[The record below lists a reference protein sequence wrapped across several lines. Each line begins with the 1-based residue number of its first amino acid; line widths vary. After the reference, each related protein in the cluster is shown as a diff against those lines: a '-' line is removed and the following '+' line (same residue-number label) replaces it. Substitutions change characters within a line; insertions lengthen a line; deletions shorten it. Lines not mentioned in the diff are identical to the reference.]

1 MVEDTYLISKL
12 AYAGAQDGVHFETDD
27 VLGVFGDDVAELQPQ
42 LVLAFAL
49 QRPERVIIHQ
59 LCHLARRFTPQP
71 LR

>member
-1 MVEDTYLISKL
+1 MIEDTHLISKL

-49 QRPERVIIHQ
+49 QRPE
-59 LCHLARRFTPQP
+59 
-71 LR
+71 